1 MKDFYIENNN
11 IRIHCR
17 LDLPSEY
24 QRCPLLLIFHG
35 LTGHMEEEQI
45 SALAKAVNEIGYAS
59 LRADLYGHGK
69 SDGIFADHTIS
80 IWLEQV
86 LAVTNHAK
94 SLPFVTDLYMA
105 GHSQGGLVAL
115 LAAAM
120 RPKDIR
126 ALILLSAALNIP
138 ADARRGIFL
147 HDFLFASEQIPE
159 VFEFSG
165 LKLNG
170 TYLADAQQFHAEDAL
185 RQYTGEI
192 LFIHGDHDEIIPL
205 SVSQKAAALYR
216 NSKLVILPGDDHD
229 YHLHTGMMTEAVKK
243 FLQETGIRNTDS

>member
-1 MKDFYIENNN
+1 MKDFYIENNGG
-11 IRIHCR
+11 RIHCR
-17 LDLPSEY
+17 LDLPPECK
-24 QRCPLLLIFHG
+24 RCPLLLIFHG

-105 GHSQGGLVAL
+105 GHSQGGLAAA
-115 LAAAM
+115 LAAGI
-120 RPKDIR
+120 RPADYR
-126 ALILLSAALNIP
+126 ALILLSPALNICE
-138 ADARRGIFL
+138 DARRGIFL
-147 HDFLFASEQIPE
+147 HDFRFVPGQFPESFA
-159 VFEFSG
+159 FSG
-165 LKLNG
+165 HELNG
-170 TYLADAQQFHAEDAL
+170 SYLADAAKIHAEDTL
-185 RQYTGEI
+185 RQYTRPI
-192 LFIHGDHDEIIPL
+192 LFVHGDQDEIVPL